1 MSVSTQ
7 SALYERLFLLN
18 RCLEQAAEIV
28 EQMEREGLIHPEYAG
43 HRRSALE
50 ELRADLSY
58 TFSGLLHRREL
69 ETCVR
74 AVRTEKGLGAE
85 ARDRRAS

>member
-1 MSVSTQ
+1 MSISSQ

-28 EQMEREGLIHPEYAG
+28 GQMEREGLIHPEYAG
-43 HRRSALE
+43 HRRSTLE

-69 ETCVR
+69 ESCVR
-74 AVRTEKGLGAE
+74 LARKPDGSDATE
-85 ARDRRAS
+85 S